1 MQFKVYG
8 WFQF

>member
-8 WFQF
+8 WF